1 MTRSRPVGP
10 ALALALTLVVL
21 GTACNGEPRPDE
33 TRGAAPG
40 GEETGSQQPDGGIG
54 AELRQSS
61 LDVARGQ
68 MQVWV
73 ANETGTAQSPT
84 AVRYLDDRLAGPL
97 EGERLRPM
105 AAGAQIGFGLPL
117 PPHPPCAAEAEPQGV
132 QRVEVRTDDGRTWRS
147 TVADETD
154 VLGRYL
160 ASRCLELAV
169 ADAATLRWRPVR
181 HDGRRGST
189 GTLTLAVRP
198 TGDPGHVLVLDTI
211 SGTPL
216 LGAAGAAHWSPGVRV
231 RSDGEPVLVP
241 LEARAARCDDHVF
254 MEGGGSTAFRVGL
267 RLDERE
273 GQLLV
278 RMGER
283 ATASAVAFVR
293 DSCGL

>member
-10 ALALALTLVVL
+10 ALALALALVVL
-21 GTACNGEPRPDE
+21 GAACGAEPRPDAV
-33 TRGAAPG
+33 GA
-40 GEETGSQQPDGGIG
+40 GID

-61 LDVARGQ
+61 LDAARGQ

-73 ANETGTAQSPT
+73 ANDTGAAQVPT
-84 AVRYLDDRLAGPL
+84 SVRYLDDRLAGPL
-97 EGERLRPM
+97 EGDRLRPM

-117 PPHPPCAAEAEPQGV
+117 PLRPPCGAEPAPRGA
-132 QRVEVRTDDGRTWRS
+132 QRVEVRTDEGDTWRS
-147 TVADETD
+147 AVADETD

-169 ADAATLRWRPVR
+169 AEVAGLRWLPVR

-198 TGDPGHVLVLDTI
+198 TGEPGHVLFLDTV

-231 RSDGEPVLVP
+231 RSDGEPLLVP

-267 RLDERE
+267 RLDDRG